1 MCLLNNS
8 YVCIPGSVKNAA
20 GKPHSFALEGDVFM
34 WKGNEF
40 PFKPARWLPH
50 ANLTFEELDRIR
62 NIRREDM
69 EYTNENG
76 YSVRV
81 VHDPTLLMVLDVFHR
96 IYLSDVNNTRL
107 TMIFPNQWPGAYQAI
122 AEMVNRCNVSCRN
135 VHAFAMDEWAD
146 EDGNVA
152 PLTYG
157 AGLGYSFRNHFYGK
171 IREDLRPDVEQ
182 WHVFTNENKGT
193 DVYSSIIEEI
203 GDGGADVI
211 YTATGW
217 PGHTAFIDP
226 GAPEFQAGSLEE
238 FCKLGSRLTTETPLT
253 ICENSLLPPMG
264 ASGDVWAVPPRAVTI
279 GPRDIVNA
287 RERFE
292 VHSFVNAD
300 GSSWQRM
307 ISRLELYGPISMEC
321 PASILRLGRGI
332 CYVSEAI
339 ARPFGSWQNGQ
350 PDWTL

>member
-1 MCLLNNS
+1 MEKDMIS
-8 YVCIPGSVKNAA
+8 
-20 GKPHSFALEGDVFM
+20 
-34 WKGNEF
+34 EF
-40 PFKPARWLPH
+40 RFQPAPWLPKY
-50 ANLTFEELDRIR
+50 APEVLERAR
-62 NIRREDM
+62 NIRREEM

-81 VHDPTLLMVLDVFHR
+81 VHDPTLMMVMDVFHR
-96 IYLSDVNNTRL
+96 IYLSDVNDTPL
-107 TMIFPNQWPGAYQAI
+107 AMIFPNQWPGAYQAI
-122 AEMVNRCNVSCRN
+122 AETINRHNVSCRN

-157 AGLGYSFRNHFYGK
+157 AGLGYSFRHHFYGK
-171 IREDLRPDVEQ
+171 IREDLRPDVGH

-193 DVYSSIIEEI
+193 DVYSSIIEEV
-203 GDGGADVI
+203 GGGGADVV
-211 YTATGW
+211 YSATGW

-226 GAPEFQAGSLEE
+226 GAPEFHADSLEE
-238 FCKLGSRLTTETPLT
+238 FLTLGSRLTTETPLT
-253 ICENSLLPPMG
+253 ICENALFAPMG

-279 GPRDIVNA
+279 GPRDIANA

-292 VHSFVNAD
+292 LHSFCNP
-300 GSSWQRM
+300 GGESWQRM

-321 PASILRLGRGI
+321 PASIMRLGKGI

-339 ARPFGSWQNGQ
+339 AKPFGSWTYGLA
-350 PDWTL
+350 DHLL